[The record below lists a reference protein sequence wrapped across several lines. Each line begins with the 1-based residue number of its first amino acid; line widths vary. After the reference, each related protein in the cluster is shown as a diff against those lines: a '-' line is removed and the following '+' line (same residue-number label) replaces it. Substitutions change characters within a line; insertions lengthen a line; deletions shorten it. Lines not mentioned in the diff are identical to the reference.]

1 MIQAKKIGFCVV
13 NSPLVKTAISGE
25 DANWGRVIAAI
36 GKSEENINQN
46 KLKILFG
53 KNLVCNNGSINKKI
67 NLRKINRYMK
77 NKIIE
82 ITIILNVGRIDNT
95 IYGNDLTKEYIRI
108 NADYRS

>member
-1 MIQAKKIGFCVV
+1 M
-13 NSPLVKTAISGE
+13 
-25 DANWGRVIAAI
+25 IAAI

-82 ITIILNVGRIDNT
+82 ITIILNVGGIDNT

-108 NADYRS
+108 NGDYRS